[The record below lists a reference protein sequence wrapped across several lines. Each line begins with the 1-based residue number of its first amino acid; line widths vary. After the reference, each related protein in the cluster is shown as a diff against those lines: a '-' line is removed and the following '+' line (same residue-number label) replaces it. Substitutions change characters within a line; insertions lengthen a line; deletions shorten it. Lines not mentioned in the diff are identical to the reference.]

1 MSDVVF
7 YCNKVIN
14 KYIFRII
21 ITGILSSIFMIIVSG
36 IVLFLLCALLS
47 EYYNLF
53 DLGNACTILLY
64 IMAVAFIILS
74 IVFTQFELRVL
85 FDLKRF
91 IDKEKINL
99 KANNRID
106 IVVGTLDNL
115 CNNLFRDRYTIE
127 ALSREV
133 YRFKKLKL
141 PKEDR

>member
-21 ITGILSSIFMIIVSG
+21 ITGVLSSIFMIIVSG

-47 EYYNLF
+47 EYYSLF
-53 DLGNACTILLY
+53 DLGNSCTILLY
-64 IMAVAFIILS
+64 IMAAAFIILS

-91 IDKEKINL
+91 IDKERINL

-127 ALSREV
+127 ALSEEV